1 MDADPSNTTI
11 FPLFMSSFGTRE
23 IGFIAA
29 MLVLLFFS
37 AFFSST
43 ETAFTSFNKIRMK
56 NLAQN
61 GSKRANLVTKIENK
75 YDRFLT
81 SVLIGNNIVNIT
93 LSSIA
98 TLFFISL
105 FTNVVEDPSSLGST
119 VSTVLIT
126 VAVLIFGEITP
137 KVIARQNA
145 DKMAMLLAPFIN
157 VVIIILMPL
166 SIIFGGWSKL
176 LGVIFRSKEQAAYTE
191 EELITIVDEAEEDGT
206 LESDEGDL
214 IRSAIEFND
223 VCAGDIL
230 TPRVDICAISKDE
243 TVPNIAKIFM
253 ENAYSR
259 LPVYDEDLDDI
270 VGILHEKDF
279 FIAYHNNNKTIT
291 KHLKKPVHVSE
302 HIKIADLLQV
312 LKAKKCHMAVVVDEF
327 GGTMGIVTME
337 DIIEEL
343 IGDVFD
349 EHDEIS
355 EDYKQLEDGSYIV
368 QCSTELDNFFEKFE
382 IEVDSDEDMPQTLN
396 GFIMKELETFPHVG
410 DVIFYKGLRLE
421 IKKIGPKRI
430 EEAHV
435 TKITEE
441 EEKGAE

>member
-1 MDADPSNTTI
+1 MDPDPNTNII
-11 FPLFMSSFGTRE
+11 FPVV
-23 IGFIAA
+23 
-29 MLVLLFFS
+29 MLVLLFMS

-56 NLAQN
+56 NLAQGGN
-61 GSKRANLVTKIENK
+61 KKAQLVTKIESK
-75 YDRFLT
+75 YEKFLT
-81 SVLIGNNIVNIT
+81 SVLIGNNIVNIA

-98 TLFFISL
+98 TLFFIGL
-105 FTNVVEDPSSLGST
+105 FVNNPDAESLGTT
-119 VSTVLIT
+119 VSTIVIT
-126 VAVLIFGEITP
+126 IAVLIFGEITP
-137 KVIARQNA
+137 KVIARQKA
-145 DKMAMLLAPFIN
+145 DRMAMLIAPFIN
-157 VVIIILMPL
+157 VIIILLTPL
-166 SIIFGGWSKL
+166 SLIFGGWSKL
-176 LGVIFRSKEQAAYTE
+176 LGVVFKSKEQASITE
-191 EELITIVDEAEEDGT
+191 DELITIVDEAEEDGT
-206 LESDEGDL
+206 LETEEGNL

-243 TVPNIAKIFM
+243 SVPNIAKVFI

-270 VGILHEKDF
+270 IGILHEKDF

-312 LKAKKCHMAVVVDEF
+312 LKSKKCHMAVVVDEF

-355 EDYKQLEDGSYIV
+355 EDYKELPDGSYIV
-368 QCSTELDNFFEKFE
+368 KCSTELDNFLEKFG
-382 IEVDSDEDMPQTLN
+382 IELENEDDLPQTVN
-396 GFIMKELETFPHVG
+396 GLIMKELGSFPHVG
-410 DVIFYKGLRLE
+410 DSFDYKHLRFE
-421 IKKIGPKRI
+421 IKKIGTKRV
-430 EEAHV
+430 EEV
-435 TKITEE
+435 RVITLSDEEITEE
-441 EEKGAE
+441 

>member
-1 MDADPSNTTI
+1 MDADPSNTTAI
-11 FPLFMSSFGTRE
+11 TQIFMSTDITKIVFP
-23 IGFIAA
+23 II
-29 MLVLLFFS
+29 MLILLFFS

-61 GSKRANLVTKIENK
+61 GDKRALLVTKIESK

-81 SVLIGNNIVNIT
+81 SVLVGNNIVNIS

-105 FTNVVEDPSSLGST
+105 IADEGLAST
-119 VSTVLIT
+119 VSTIVIT
-126 VAVLIFGEITP
+126 VAVLIFGEISP

-145 DKMAMLLAPFIN
+145 DKMAMLIAPFIN
-157 VVIIILMPL
+157 IIIVLLTPL
-166 SIIFGGWSKL
+166 TLIFGGWSKL
-176 LGVIFRSKEQAAYTE
+176 LGLIFRSKEQSTYTE

-206 LESDEGDL
+206 LESEEGDL

-243 TVPNIAKIFM
+243 SISNIAKIFI

-270 VGILHEKDF
+270 IGILHEKDF

-312 LKAKKCHMAVVVDEF
+312 LKSKKCHMAVVVDEF

-355 EDYKQLEDGSYIV
+355 EDYKELEDGSIIV
-368 QCSTELDNFFEKFE
+368 KCSAELDNFIEKFE
-382 IEVDSDEDMPQTLN
+382 IKLDDEEDLPQTVN
-396 GFIMKELETFPHVG
+396 GFIMKELQTFPHVG
-410 DVIFYKGLRLE
+410 DSFKFQSLNIE
-421 IKKIGPKRI
+421 ITKIGPKRV
-430 EEAHV
+430 EEIKV
-435 TKITEE
+435 TKIIE